1 MPEGTRSKL
10 SMAGAAVGAV
20 LAGNMLWYLLAPG
33 IPALHPSRPK
43 ATITSQAVFT
53 KQTAAQSVP

>member
-10 SMAGAAVGAV
+10 SMAGAAV
-20 LAGNMLWYLLAPG
+20 GNMLWYLLAPG